1 MNKLEKKNERLFAD
15 ENERIK
21 ITNRYM
27 CIGSLLLNLVFCLV
41 LLFGKKIFLDGS
53 HVPVIIYFIF
63 TLIYNGYG
71 IYATYIKPSNT
82 QLNKKLAIAEIFVS
96 LIYISIF
103 TSSSVA
109 LIMEFSLVFTA
120 ILYFDK
126 KLSIKVIVGVFSILL
141 VKALSYIA
149 FDSNLVGN
157 PAQRGLDLL
166 CAAVLSIACYTVAV
180 LFNKFNRDI
189 FGSLED
195 KQEKEK
201 EMFKNALEISKNV
214 REYSE
219 KSAEIVGRLENSSK
233 EVLNA
238 VEEIEQGTLSTCNS
252 VENQTT
258 VTQNIEGIIK
268 TTVEKSK
275 NMITV
280 SSEAREKVNEG
291 VNLMNELKEHSKII
305 TDTNN
310 SVVKEMNGLMK
321 KSEDMKNFANI
332 IFDISE
338 QTNLLALNASIE
350 SARAGEAGKGFAVV
364 AEEIRGLAEQSR
376 NATES
381 ITKLLEELNAEV
393 ITTSNVINNSV
404 ESANE
409 QTDIIRS
416 VSNNFTGVNESM
428 NKLSE
433 NINEINN
440 VVEELVKSNNEI
452 VDSISQL
459 SAVSEEVTANTS
471 SVTKIAADNKQDAIK
486 AKSMINDVIK
496 TADKLK
502 EYT

>member
-1 MNKLEKKNERLFAD
+1 MNKLKKKNERLFAD

-21 ITNRYM
+21 RTNRYM
-27 CIGSLLLNLVFCLV
+27 CSGSLLLNLIFCLV
-41 LLFGKKIFLDGS
+41 LLIGKKTFLDGS
-53 HVPVIIYFIF
+53 YVPALIYFIF

-71 IYATYIKPSNT
+71 MYATYIRPINT
-82 QLNKKLAIAEIFVS
+82 QFNKKCAIAEIFVS

-103 TSSSVA
+103 TTSSVA
-109 LIMEFSLVFTA
+109 LLMEFSLVFTA
-120 ILYFDK
+120 VLYYDR
-126 KLSIKVIVGVFSILL
+126 KLSLKIILGVFLIFEAKSFRYVL
-141 VKALSYIA
+141 
-149 FDSNLVGN
+149 FDTQLVGS

-166 CAAVLSIACYTVAV
+166 CAVVLSIACLTVAI
-180 LFNKFNRDI
+180 LLDKFNRDI
-189 FGSLED
+189 FGSLAD

-201 EMFKNALEISKNV
+201 EMFKNVLEISKNV

-219 KSAEIVGRLENSSK
+219 KSAEIVEKLENSSK

-258 VTQNIEGIIK
+258 VTQNIESIIK

-275 NMITV
+275 DMVTV

-291 VNLMNELKEHSKII
+291 VSLMNELKEHSKII

-310 SVVKEMNGLMK
+310 SVVEEMNGLMK

-393 ITTSNVINNSV
+393 VTTSNVINNSV

-409 QTDIIRS
+409 QTDIIKS

-428 NKLSE
+428 NQLSE
-433 NINEINN
+433 NINEINK
-440 VVEELVKSNNEI
+440 VVEELVRSNNEI

-502 EYT
+502 EYA